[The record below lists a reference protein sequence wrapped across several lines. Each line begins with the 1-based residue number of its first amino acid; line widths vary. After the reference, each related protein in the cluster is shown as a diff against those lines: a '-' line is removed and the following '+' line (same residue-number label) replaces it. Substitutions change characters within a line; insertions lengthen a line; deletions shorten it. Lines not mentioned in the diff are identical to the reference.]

1 MNKPVSSQPCEY
13 PVPEM
18 DLFIA
23 NIHYDVMKTLILQD
37 NFYKKK
43 WFILSGILRSQ
54 ARDITGMLARSPV
67 NILKNWEHDG
77 TWHTFCGEIY

>member
-1 MNKPVSSQPCEY
+1 MSPHLLSPVNTRPLKWTY
-13 PVPEM
+13 
-18 DLFIA
+18 IA
-23 NIHYDVMKTLILQD
+23 NIHYDVTKTLIFQD

-43 WFILSGILRSQ
+43 RIILSGILRSQ

-67 NILKNWEHDG
+67 NILKNWEHNG